1 MLEIAVN
8 KFNIPRANLGNA
20 VYASTFYE
28 TITFSVKTESNTLL
42 KYSVASVFMNY
53 DIMVI
58 VILY

>member
-28 TITFSVKTESNTLL
+28 SITFSVKTLL